1 MFIESLLLTAAL
13 SSPQTAYSATAPVRV
28 ASCALNFNPTV
39 PQPFGA
45 STPGTE
51 SLAISFVNQDAKPI
65 SSVAFEVSDGSTT
78 SRIVDKGTFSN
89 GVEID
94 HNYAAPQFGINL
106 SDVTCSIQSVA
117 FADGSTWQAQ

>member
-1 MFIESLLLTAAL
+1 MFIESLLLSAAL
-13 SSPQTAYSATAPVRV
+13 SSPQTAYTATAPVSV
-28 ASCALNFNPTV
+28 ASCALNFTPNI

-51 SLAISFVNQDAKPI
+51 SLSISFVNQDSKSI
-65 SSVAFEVSDGSTT
+65 SSVAFNVSDGNTT

-89 GVEID
+89 GVQINHE
-94 HNYAAPQFGINL
+94 YAAPQFGADV